1 MGQAQA
7 SSTPDS
13 TTADSAVAGCADG
26 ATRYAELNTSDLCAL
41 VIERNIPTTSDCTG
55 LGNLDRDI
63 LINLLLSYDAGVAS
77 VVSINKNCQFERK
90 TSPIC
95 PLALS
100 VLQKVR
106 DAPGYMGCDIGGT
119 LVKMVLALP
128 HEAAESYD
136 FPDVF
141 GESGRAHKHLEL
153 ELETSCGDR
162 FVIRFLSGSTAQ
174 LEKAAQHL
182 GLHRRL
188 SQSSGCLVE
197 MAEDQEFYMTCS
209 PHPGGSLQRKERS
222 LSADFMDPPSP
233 FRRKCSN
240 WSGGVF
246 SSSDRPIR
254 CMATAGGGACKFA
267 PLFREALRVD
277 MQPVKELSAVIDGL
291 LFLAARSGHTDCDS
305 TGGSPLG
312 DTKLSSQDEQNV
324 FTVNDDG
331 VAVPVDW
338 PEQLFPMILVI
349 MGSGV
354 SILQVNSARDGD
366 FVRVGGTAC
375 GGGTFLGLSRV
386 ITSATSFDEA
396 LELAASGDAKSA
408 DKLVSDIYGEEGC
421 ANLGLPGNL
430 TACNFGKLAEQECSE
445 PDLARALLQMV
456 TQQSA
461 LLSSA
466 FARHAGCIDRV
477 FFVGGFVEETNWI
490 ARKSIATNFRNL
502 GGCAYFLRHCDFLGA
517 LGSLRC
523 ALRGIGGST

>member
-1 MGQAQA
+1 MGQSQA
-7 SSTPDS
+7 SSTSDWV
-13 TTADSAVAGCADG
+13 TAESAATGYAGD
-26 ATRYAELNTSDLCAL
+26 ATHYAELEASYLRAL
-41 VIERNIPTTSDCTG
+41 VIERNIPMTQDCAE
-55 LGNLDRDI
+55 LDNLDRDM

-77 VVSINKNCQFERK
+77 VVSTNRNCPFERK

-128 HEAAESYD
+128 REAAASYD

-153 ELETSCGDR
+153 EMETSCGDC
-162 FVIRFLSGSTAQ
+162 FVVRFLSGSTSQ

-188 SQSSGCLVE
+188 GQSSGCLTE
-197 MAEDQEFYMTCS
+197 MAETPEQEPFMTCIS
-209 PHPGGSLQRKERS
+209 QPVKSLQRTERS
-222 LSADFMDPPSP
+222 LSVDTMEPQSP
-233 FRRKCSN
+233 FRRKCSD

-246 SSSDRPIR
+246 SSSSRPIR

-305 TGGSPLG
+305 TGGCPLG
-312 DTKLSSQDEQNV
+312 HTKLSSQEESNV
-324 FTVNDDG
+324 FTFNDDG

-338 PEQLFPMILVI
+338 PERLFPMILVI

-354 SILQVNSARDGD
+354 SILQVNSASD
-366 FVRVGGTAC
+366 FLRVGGTAC

-386 ITSATSFDEA
+386 ITSARSFDEA
-396 LELAASGDAKSA
+396 LELAASGDAKFA
-408 DKLVSDIYGEEGC
+408 DKLVSDIYGEDGC

-445 PDLARALLQMV
+445 ADLARALLQMV
-456 TQQSA
+456 TQQAA
-461 LLSSA
+461 LLASA

-490 ARKSIATNFRNL
+490 ARKLIATNFRNL

-523 ALRGIGGST
+523 ALRGVDDSA